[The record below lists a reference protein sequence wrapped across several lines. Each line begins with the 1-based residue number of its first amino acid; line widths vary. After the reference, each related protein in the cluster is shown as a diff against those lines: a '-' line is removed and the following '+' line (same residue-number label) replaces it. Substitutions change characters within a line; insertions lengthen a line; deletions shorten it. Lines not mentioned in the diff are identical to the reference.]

1 MVFMKEKSTKFCFL
15 CRELFAAISMNLY
28 DLDCFGADNTVTTSD
43 ESSDAMRIFAASPP
57 DNYVHK
63 RFSDHYSSNESI
75 GIKFRSRSNTN
86 QSHKSEDASESS
98 EVKVGAFAT
107 KKISTDS
114 LKPSDAGTSIDEDFL
129 DLFNLEQDT
138 KDQQPQPTIAT
149 PSPRSP

>member
-1 MVFMKEKSTKFCFL
+1 MLVF
-15 CRELFAAISMNLY
+15 CRELFAAISMSLY

-98 EVKVGAFAT
+98 EVKIGAFAT

-114 LKPSDAGTSIDEDFL
+114 LKPSDAGTSIDEDFRKI
-129 DLFNLEQDT
+129 ET
-138 KDQQPQPTIAT
+138 KQLSRFQINISENVSHKLSVTIYE
-149 PSPRSP
+149 S